1 MDGESSSS
9 SSKDGQTNPV
19 LDRAIDLANAIASN
33 NSLMVRRCKRA
44 MVEGQ
49 NVDYQKGLQREREL
63 GMAHYL
69 EIVGDK
75 YM

>member
-69 EIVGDK
+69 EIVGDG